1 MLSASQEFFQSS
13 ILKKGRSVCSLKK
26 VRFDTIVK
34 AARHRVNSRRLSEM
48 DASMVTKSWLSSKA
62 SKMKRQQEEDPVHSQ
77 PMTRC
82 DTSPPRAAV
91 EEEYEVESIL
101 DHKKVPCLLS
111 MHVHVCANHL

>member
-1 MLSASQEFFQSS
+1 M
-13 ILKKGRSVCSLKK
+13 KK